1 MRMQRKT
8 YVNTLDTLP
17 TLVQIQNYIKNRRI
31 LVGDNNNI
39 DELETY

>member
-8 YVNTLDTLP
+8 YVNTLDTLL